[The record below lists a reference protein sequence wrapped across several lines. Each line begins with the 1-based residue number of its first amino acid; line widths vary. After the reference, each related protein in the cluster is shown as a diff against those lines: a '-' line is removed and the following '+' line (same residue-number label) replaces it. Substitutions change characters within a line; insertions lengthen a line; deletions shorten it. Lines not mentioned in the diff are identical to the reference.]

1 MKNHLLVAMLVLMS
15 MTANATT
22 PWIETCGSDVT
33 QSGTYWPYA
42 NAFTG
47 YDHQSECTYDGWNA
61 TVRKIDR
68 YAANGPHIYLA
79 SSKDCRFSIAGL
91 AGGANV
97 TLSFDIVCYDRNQ
110 TAGTYENTD
119 LIGLKVNE
127 EVVSIPYQTISS
139 SAFVTVSFPI
149 SLANE
154 SNKIEWT
161 KASSV
166 VPEVRLDNFTLIY
179 DEVVQTYTLTISA
192 GVGGTVNS
200 DVNGEYVQGTE
211 VTITATPDD
220 EYMFV
225 QWSDGNTEPTR
236 TITMTE
242 DIVLR
247 AQFRPTFNTVADII
261 AIYNDLNLAQGAKS
275 TETYTARGYVTYW
288 KNGYPTYQNGDFF
301 VDDEASGSTTLL
313 ECFRLVAQ
321 NTSDKRALEVGEY
334 VEFTG
339 KLQNYYDRAEICDGT
354 YRVLEAPQQP
364 ETPSDCYS
372 EFEGMTGAQ
381 ILATLHEAIKDPD
394 TVTYRNLRA
403 DLTGIDYRADGTVW
417 DMYSPCSFTAR
428 GYCGVAES
436 LPECE
441 CYNREHMLPQSWWA
455 NDNTQR
461 MRTDLHH
468 VIPADA
474 FTNEK
479 RSNNPYGEV
488 SGTPDWS
495 NTAGSKLGS
504 GTYNTVVFEPADEY
518 KGDIA
523 RVYFYMLTCYSDK
536 DFTQHWKGQKVFTF
550 TNGKAGLTAT
560 AKALFLKWHRN
571 DPVSTKEI
579 NRNAGVERLQHNRN
593 PFVDKPELIEYIWG
607 SKASEVYTC
616 TQTDLEKMEKV
627 EKTELQATKVLENGA
642 LFIVMPDGT
651 RYNVMGIRSK

>member
-1 MKNHLLVAMLVLMS
+1 MKNHLLVAMLSLIAFVAPQASEYYTVSEIMEIYNDLNLS
-15 MTANATT
+15 SGSTSSDTYIVRGYVTRWKSGYPDYQNADFFIDDNVGGSTSQFECFRLKGKTT
-22 PWIETCGSDVT
+22 TDSRKLEVGEYIEATGNLKNYNGQAEIV
-33 QSGTYWPYA
+33 SGT
-42 NAFTG
+42 FRVM
-47 YDHQSECTYDGWNA
+47 QM
-61 TVRKIDR
+61 
-68 YAANGPHIYLA
+68 
-79 SSKDCRFSIAGL
+79 
-91 AGGANV
+91 
-97 TLSFDIVCYDRNQ
+97 
-110 TAGTYENTD
+110 
-119 LIGLKVNE
+119 
-127 EVVSIPYQTISS
+127 
-139 SAFVTVSFPI
+139 
-149 SLANE
+149 
-154 SNKIEWT
+154 
-161 KASSV
+161 
-166 VPEVRLDNFTLIY
+166 
-179 DEVVQTYTLTISA
+179 TYTLTISA

-417 DMYSPCSFTAR
+417 DMYSPCTFTAR

-468 VIPADA
+468 VIPTDA

-550 TNGKAGLTAT
+550 TNGKAGLTAI

-579 NRNAGVERLQHNRN
+579 NRNEGVERLQHNRN